1 MINPVFVTV
10 AVVALGLASAA
21 AIYRI
26 AKGPSLLDRVLA
38 TDVLLSIVIT
48 ALCIDMAVHR
58 HLNNLILV
66 ISLTVVVSATAFPS
80 PSMKKQSSARI
91 CRMVAKSSSGSP
103 FCPVRRTARR

>member
-1 MINPVFVTV
+1 MINPIFVTV

-66 ISLTVVVSATAFPS
+66 ISLTVVGFIGSVTV
-80 PSMKKQSSARI
+80 ARF
-91 CRMVAKSSSGSP
+91 VQD
-103 FCPVRRTARR
+103 RREEPRDDR

>member
-38 TDVLLSIVIT
+38 SDVLLSIVIT

-58 HLNNLILV
+58 HLNNLVLV
-66 ISLTVVVSATAFPS
+66 ISLTVVGFIGSVTV
-80 PSMKKQSSARI
+80 ARF
-91 CRMVAKSSSGSP
+91 VQD
-103 FCPVRRTARR
+103 RREEPHDDR

>member
-10 AVVALGLASAA
+10 AVVALGIASAA

-38 TDVLLSIVIT
+38 TDVLLSIVVA

-66 ISLTVVVSATAFPS
+66 ISLTVVGFIGSVTV
-80 PSMKKQSSARI
+80 ARF
-91 CRMVAKSSSGSP
+91 VQD
-103 FCPVRRTARR
+103 RREEPRDDR